1 MARTINSLAGIIKR
15 LPDTTPRTG
24 CIKHILFPFPAPR
37 GRGHLPS
44 NAIRDNAMNV
54 RISALVAI
62 AAFALA
68 GLLGSGQSLAQNAY
82 ITNLGSNTVSVIDT
96 KTNKVT
102 ATIPVGAGPL
112 GVAVSP
118 DGSKV
123 YITNDND
130 NPGTVSVIDTATNT
144 VTATIPV
151 GVAPVG
157 VAVSLDGSMVYV
169 ANFGSGTVSV
179 ITTATNTV
187 IATIPIGPSPEGL
200 AVTPDGS
207 KVYVTQ
213 NNNPRHRGGDR
224 HGG

>member
-68 GLLGSGQSLAQNAY
+68 GLLGSGQSLAENAY

-123 YITNDND
+123 YISNDND
-130 NPGTVSVIDTATNT
+130 NPGTVAVIDAATNA

-151 GVAPVG
+151 GSGPQAFGVFIQPAPRVAGTPG
-157 VAVSLDGSMVYV
+157 KANCYGKSVSALARQYGGLNSAAAALGYSD
-169 ANFGSGTVSV
+169 VSALQ
-179 ITTATNTV
+179 TA
-187 IATIPIGPSPEGL
+187 IMAFCEG
-200 AVTPDGS
+200 
-207 KVYVTQ
+207 
-213 NNNPRHRGGDR
+213 
-224 HGG
+224 

>member
-1 MARTINSLAGIIKR
+1 MVSSWLAVQGI
-15 LPDTTPRTG
+15 
-24 CIKHILFPFPAPR
+24 
-37 GRGHLPS
+37 
-44 NAIRDNAMNV
+44 
-54 RISALVAI
+54 AI
-62 AAFALA
+62 AAFVVTY
-68 GLLGSGQSLAQNAY
+68 LLGSAQSVAQDAY
-82 ITNLGSNTVSVIDT
+82 ITNLESNNVSVIDT
-96 KTNKVT
+96 ATNTVT
-102 ATIPVGAGPL
+102 ATIAVGAGPL

>member
-1 MARTINSLAGIIKR
+1 VARTINSLAGIIKR

-123 YITNDND
+123 YVTSFNLNNVSVIAAASNTVIATITVGDEPAGVAVSPDDSKVYVANFSFSNA
-130 NPGTVSVIDTATNT
+130 GTVSAIDTATNT

-151 GVAPVG
+151 G
-157 VAVSLDGSMVYV
+157 
-169 ANFGSGTVSV
+169 SGPQ
-179 ITTATNTV
+179 N
-187 IATIPIGPSPEGL
+187 L
-200 AVTPDGS
+200 ALISGHA
-207 KVYVTQ
+207 
-213 NNNPRHRGGDR
+213 R
-224 HGG
+224 